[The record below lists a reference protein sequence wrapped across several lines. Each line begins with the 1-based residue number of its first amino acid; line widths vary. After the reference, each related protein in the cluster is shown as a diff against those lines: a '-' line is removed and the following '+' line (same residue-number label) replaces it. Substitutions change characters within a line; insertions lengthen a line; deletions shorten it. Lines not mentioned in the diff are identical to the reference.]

1 MLAVLRVM
9 AARKFKP
16 LRNGQREPVSLV
28 LGAIFR
34 KERLRRGWSQSI
46 LADIS
51 GVRRQSI
58 DSLEK
63 TGTRPRTETTQRLAR
78 AFGIPGSE
86 LEARAER
93 RVARWPAVCEQ
104 CSYFCLQD
112 GRLLWLNARRV
123 CMRPEDWKP

>member
-1 MLAVLRVM
+1 M

-34 KERLRRGWSQSI
+34 EERLRRGWKQSK

-58 DSLEK
+58 DAIEK
-63 TGTRPRTETTQRLAR
+63 GGTRPRTETCQRLGR
-78 AFGIPGSE
+78 ALGIPGSE

-93 RVARWPAVCEQ
+93 RVARWPVTCEQ

-112 GRLLWLNARRV
+112 GRLILLNARRV
-123 CMRPEDWKP
+123 CMRPKDWKP